1 MTGRRRTSRTRKP
14 VRTARP
20 VPPERPR
27 SPGPANTAAA
37 AATAAGPADADLQ
50 PRDRGPVRAL
60 VRDLVDARRR
70 LVGLFAPVFG
80 LVLITTFGPAS
91 DLQHQLWLGGLAA
104 LAVIAV
110 DALLL
115 GRAVTTAARAEF
127 PDARVSAPATTW
139 YAFMRAHRPRNTRRP
154 APRVRPGS

>member
-1 MTGRRRTSRTRKP
+1 MSGRRRTSRARKP

-27 SPGPANTAAA
+27 PPRP
-37 AATAAGPADADLQ
+37 AATATAGGPVDADLQ

-80 LVLITTFGPAS
+80 LFLITTFGPAS
-91 DLQHQLWLGGLAA
+91 DLQHQLWLGSLAA
-104 LAVIAV
+104 LAVVAV

-115 GRAVTTAARAEF
+115 GRATTAAARAAF
-127 PDARVSAPATTW
+127 PDAQVSAPATTW

-154 APRVRPGS
+154 GPRVRPGS